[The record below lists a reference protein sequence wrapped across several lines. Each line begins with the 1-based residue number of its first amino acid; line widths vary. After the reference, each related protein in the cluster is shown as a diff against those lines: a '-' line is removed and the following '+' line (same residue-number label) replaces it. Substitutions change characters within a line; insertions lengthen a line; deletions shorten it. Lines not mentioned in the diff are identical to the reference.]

1 MPQQRGSARRVSG
14 YSPPKFSADDPA
26 LLEYLDTYGY
36 AVVEAVAD
44 PAQISR
50 AHDDFWAFHEG
61 IGTRDGASQILRSDP
76 GTWGA
81 DFLAHP
87 ATGIITGYGFGQSRF
102 CWNLRTLPDVPRVFE
117 AIWGTDDLVTS
128 FDGGAAFR
136 PWSAAD
142 AEWKTQGGWWH
153 CDQNATRPG
162 RSGKVCVQGLV
173 QLTPAHEYTGG
184 ERSRDRPTTLPRAS
198 TRVASRAHAWLT
210 RFERARA
217 RRVRVCV
224 CLSLSGFCVIPGSHK
239 GHEAFSRRH
248 PSAAV
253 QGDFLIV
260 PDEDPLL
267 TEATGF
273 HMIRAAPGD
282 LILWDS
288 RTIHC
293 NGPAIHPP
301 ESAPADVHM
310 PRLPNEL
317 LRLVGYVCCTPSAW
331 VAKAVA
337 HKRAQAAIEK
347 TTSTHWPHAFIPT
360 VSARAAHEPPCPA
373 RLGEGEEFMRCQRE
387 RSARARTELSVAACL
402 LRATGLR
409 GRCHAYH
416 PSTPSWRHGS
426 SSGARGRGRSSTC
439 RSRARR

>member
-1 MPQQRGSARRVSG
+1 MCKLRSTPSLPAPVPSDGMTQQRGTARRVTG

-26 LLEYLDTYGY
+26 LLDYLEEYGY
-36 AVVEAVAD
+36 AVVGAVAD
-44 PAQISR
+44 EAAIAR

-61 IGTRDGASQILRSDP
+61 IGTRDGASQILRRDP
-76 GTWGA
+76 ATWGA

-102 CWNLRTLPDVPRVFE
+102 CWNLRTLPDVPKVFS

-142 AEWKTQGGWWH
+142 TEWKTQGGWWH

-184 ERSRDRPTTLPRAS
+184 
-198 TRVASRAHAWLT
+198 
-210 RFERARA
+210 
-217 RRVRVCV
+217 
-224 CLSLSGFCVIPGSHK
+224 FCVIPGSHK

-248 PSAAV
+248 PSALA

-260 PDEDPLL
+260 PDGDPLL
-267 TEATGF
+267 QEALGF
-273 HMIRAAPGD
+273 HMIRASPGD

-293 NGPAIHPP
+293 NGPALHPP
-301 ESAPADVHM
+301 ESAPADMHM
-310 PRLPNEL
+310 PKLPNEL
-317 LRLVGYVCCTPSAW
+317 LRMVGYVCCTPSAW
-331 VAKAVA
+331 VARATA

-347 TTSTHWPHAFIPT
+347 TTSTHWPHAFVAT
-360 VSARAAHEPPCPA
+360 VRARPAHDALSPA
-373 RLGEGEEFMRCQRE
+373 R
-387 RSARARTELSVAACL
+387 ELSVAACACSGLPASVGGATRPIRL
-402 LRATGLR
+402 LGAGGSSHPRQQGSMACRVHAKAKQDADAQDGTDDTKHQGHLR
-409 GRCHAYH
+409 GRA
-416 PSTPSWRHGS
+416 
-426 SSGARGRGRSSTC
+426 GAVGG
-439 RSRARR
+439 